1 MRPFKHGLQ
10 NSHLI
15 LPAQFRREKP
25 GSSPVYTFEMLVL
38 LVLLLQPSGAWISLF
53 DGRTPAGWLEVT
65 GQPFP
70 AKSWVVED
78 GCLKARV
85 VDGGFQDIRTEA
97 TFRSFELEFEWKI
110 EPGGNSGVK
119 YLIEKVDSWKA
130 PKGEGNH
137 ARGRGPEYQLI
148 DDEVNADSK
157 GRPDK
162 QTASLYGKIA
172 PATHAAKPPGEFNVS
187 RIIVRDGHVEHW
199 LNGVKE
205 LEYEAPVKESPI
217 VLQNHH
223 SVVWF
228 RNLRIRRME

>member
-1 MRPFKHGLQ
+1 M
-10 NSHLI
+10 
-15 LPAQFRREKP
+15 
-25 GSSPVYTFEMLVL
+25 YTFEMLVL
-38 LVLLLQPSGAWISLF
+38 FLLLLQPAAPWISLF

-85 VDGGFQDIRTEA
+85 VDGGFQDLRTEA
-97 TFRSFELEFEWKI
+97 TFKAFELEFEWKI

-119 YLIEKVDSWKA
+119 YLIDKVDTWKA
-130 PKGEGNH
+130 PKGEGNN

-148 DDEVNADSK
+148 DDDANADSK
-157 GRPDK
+157 GRTEK

-172 PATHAAKPPGEFNVS
+172 PATHAVKPPGEFNTS
-187 RIIVRDGHVEHW
+187 RIVVRGGHVEHW

-228 RNLRIRRME
+228 RSIRIRRLD

>member
-1 MRPFKHGLQ
+1 M
-10 NSHLI
+10 
-15 LPAQFRREKP
+15 
-25 GSSPVYTFEMLVL
+25 YTQEMLA
-38 LVLLLQPSGAWISLF
+38 LLLLLMQPPVPPVSLF
-53 DGRTPAGWLEVT
+53 DGHSSAGWLEVT

-70 AKSWVVED
+70 SKSWVVED

-97 TFRSFELEFEWKI
+97 TFREFELEFEWKI

-119 YLIEKVDSWKA
+119 YLIDKVDTWKA
-130 PKGEGNH
+130 KTGEGIN

-148 DDEVNADSK
+148 DDDMNADSK
-157 GRPDK
+157 GNPRK

-172 PATHAAKPPGEFNVS
+172 PATHAAKPAGEFNAS
-187 RIIVRDGHVEHW
+187 RIVVRGGHVEHW

-205 LEYEAPVKESPI
+205 LEYEAPVKDSPI

-223 SVVWF
+223 SAVWF
-228 RNLRIRRME
+228 RNIRIRRLNVIGR

>member
-1 MRPFKHGLQ
+1 M
-10 NSHLI
+10 
-15 LPAQFRREKP
+15 PARAM
-25 GSSPVYTFEMLVL
+25 YTQEMLA
-38 LVLLLQPSGAWISLF
+38 LLLLLMQPPVPPVSLF
-53 DGRTPAGWLEVT
+53 DGHSSAGWLEVT

-70 AKSWVVED
+70 SKSWVVED

-97 TFRSFELEFEWKI
+97 TFREFELEFEWKI

-119 YLIEKVDSWKA
+119 YLIDKVDTWKA
-130 PKGEGNH
+130 KTGEGIN

-148 DDEVNADSK
+148 DDDMNADSK
-157 GRPDK
+157 GNPRK

-172 PATHAAKPPGEFNVS
+172 PATHAAKPAGEFNAS
-187 RIIVRDGHVEHW
+187 RIVVRGGHVEHW

-205 LEYEAPVKESPI
+205 LEYEAPVKDSPI

-223 SVVWF
+223 SAVWF
-228 RNLRIRRME
+228 RNIRIRRLNVIGR